1 MRGAGRALQEFAMPA
16 KPTDKRTAV
25 GRMPAASVQG
35 EDVCALVTDR
45 RFATP
50 PGEHAQGDSRD
61 AAETSRQPT
70 PADRKDDSTP
80 PPASEAVQH
89 GRSSNDKGYQEAPD
103 DERRATQDQRAGQN
117 PALLHRARTSAPDAE
132 STLARQPDDRR
143 R

>member
-1 MRGAGRALQEFAMPA
+1 MPA

-25 GRMPAASVQG
+25 GRNPAASVQG

-50 PGEHAQGDSRD
+50 PGQHVQGNTD
-61 AAETSRQPT
+61 ATDTSRQPT
-70 PADRKDDSTP
+70 PATGNDDSTP
-80 PPASEAVQH
+80 PAASQAVQH

-103 DERRATQDQRAGQN
+103 DGRRAAQDERAGQN

-132 STLARQPDDRR
+132 STLARRPDDRR